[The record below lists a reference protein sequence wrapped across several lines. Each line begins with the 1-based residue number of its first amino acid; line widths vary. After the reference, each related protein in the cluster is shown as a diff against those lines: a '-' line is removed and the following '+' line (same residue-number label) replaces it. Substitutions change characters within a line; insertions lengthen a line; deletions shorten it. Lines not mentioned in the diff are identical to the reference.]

1 MEVFMSRLEGERA
14 PRNRHE
20 SVAAFTRLLGDC
32 QTNNSAQFR
41 DDAAAAIATA
51 TTATDASVVGGSD
64 GPGGGGGGAV
74 AAGSPSTA
82 EKPSTLRGVLVRR
95 DAAEKA
101 VARLMGAAEGSY
113 MLSPDADVSKV
124 RLGREK
130 PTRTSPLCGAVR
142 VVAAADGR
150 SNRR

>member
-1 MEVFMSRLEGERA
+1 MSRLEGERA
-14 PRNRHE
+14 PRNRRE

-41 DDAAAAIATA
+41 DDAATATT
-51 TTATDASVVGGSD
+51 TTATDASVAGGGDGLVGGK
-64 GPGGGGGGAV
+64 AV

-82 EKPSTLRGVLVRR
+82 EKSSTLRGVLVRR

-130 PTRTSPLCGAVR
+130 PTRTSPPCGAVR

-150 SNRR
+150 SSRR